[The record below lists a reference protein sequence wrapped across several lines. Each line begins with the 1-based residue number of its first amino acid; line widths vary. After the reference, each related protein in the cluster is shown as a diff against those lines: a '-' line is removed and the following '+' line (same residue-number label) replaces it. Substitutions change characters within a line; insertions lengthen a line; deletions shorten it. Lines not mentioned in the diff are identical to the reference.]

1 MVASG
6 RLISRHGS
14 NPSGQKRVCLLIEY
28 KQVIVVRQDLKMGKG
43 KLAVQVAHAAVSS
56 CEKARK
62 YKKEWYDAWMSENQ
76 AKICVK
82 VESEKELRVL
92 KGRVDEMGIPNALI
106 QDAGLT
112 QLDPGTTTCLGIG
125 PLPSQLA
132 DKYTGELKLV

>member
-1 MVASG
+1 
-6 RLISRHGS
+6 LT
-14 NPSGQKRVCLLIEY
+14 KF

-56 CEKARK
+56 SEQTRK
-62 YKKEWYDAWMSENQ
+62 SRKEWFDSWMRENQ

-82 VESEKELRVL
+82 VDGEKELRML
-92 KGRVDEMGIPNALI
+92 KGKLDEAGIPNSLI

-125 PLPSQLA
+125 PLPTEIA
-132 DKYTGELKLV
+132 DRYTGELKLL